1 MPLYEYYCAQCN
13 GIFELLRPVRES
25 GDPQPCPVCDR
36 DSKRIMPTEINA
48 FVMRGGLPRRIPD
61 QGLFWTLKGQT
72 TEPEKGKDMTDKLVL
87 FKKNR
92 RESAILTAEER
103 TVPSSIAEPEVRIR
117 KRRGEPRL
125 TRPVKVT
132 ARKNGMASG
141 SARSEAAAP
150 ASTD

>member
-1 MPLYEYYCAQCN
+1 MPLYEYYCEQCN

-72 TEPEKGKDMTDKLVL
+72 TEPEKGKDMTEKLVT
-87 FKKNR
+87 FKRNR

-103 TVPSSIAEPEVRIR
+103 TVPSIIAEPEVRIR

-125 TRPVKVT
+125 TRPVKVP
-132 ARKNGMASG
+132 ARKKA
-141 SARSEAAAP
+141 SARSGAAAP
-150 ASTD
+150 ATTN